1 MQMTPPTTLTMCPSC
16 ERVAVP
22 PSAAA
27 SAVDPARPTHQMAAP
42 NHHRPIPINPWA
54 PAAAIPHGPF
64 DQLRPRS

>member
-27 SAVDPARPTHQMAAP
+27 SAVDPARPAHQMAAP

-64 DQLRPRS
+64 DALRPRS